1 MTEEIK
7 INENDPQGEITD
19 RSGIHRLF
27 SNRYLLKLLWPLFV
41 EQFLLFAVGLL
52 DSVMVAS
59 VGEAAVS
66 AVSLVDSLM
75 VLIITVFTAIA
86 TGGAVVVGQ
95 YLGQKKGENANKAAD
110 QLFISAFM
118 LSLAVILVMYILRN
132 WVISFVFGNI
142 EADVRH
148 YCDVYYLIVMASVP
162 FIALY
167 NSGAALFRSVGDS
180 KTSMTVSIIMNAIN
194 VLGNATLIYG
204 FHRGVEGVAIPTLV
218 SRMAAAIMMI
228 VLLRNSERKVHLTEG
243 MDLRPDWSYI
253 KNIMKIGIP
262 NGVENSMFQLGKL
275 ILLSMISGFGTI
287 SIAANA
293 VANSIS
299 MIAVLPGLAMSYGI
313 VSVISVCIGA
323 GDY

>member
-19 RSGIHRLF
+19 RSGVRRLF
-27 SNRYLLKLLWPLFV
+27 SNKYLLKLLWPLFV

-95 YLGQKKGENANKAAD
+95 YLGQKRGENANKAAD

-118 LSLAVILVMYILRN
+118 LSLVVILVMYILRN

-167 NSGAALFRSVGDS
+167 NSGAALLRSVGDS

-194 VLGNATLIYG
+194 VAETLRLYTASTEVSKALRYRLSC
-204 FHRGVEGVAIPTLV
+204 RGW
-218 SRMAAAIMMI
+218 RQ
-228 VLLRNSERKVHLTEG
+228 R
-243 MDLRPDWSYI
+243 
-253 KNIMKIGIP
+253 
-262 NGVENSMFQLGKL
+262 
-275 ILLSMISGFGTI
+275 
-287 SIAANA
+287 
-293 VANSIS
+293 
-299 MIAVLPGLAMSYGI
+299 
-313 VSVISVCIGA
+313 
-323 GDY
+323 